1 MYCSLTPK
9 ICEELMVAYEVRASL
24 CYDSAYWQVFL
35 DGEVDQAHNDRKMVD
50 TSTGGRHQGEIR
62 MIPLSCLMIVN
73 YPTNSS
79 TSNNGRWDMEVQ
91 RTYCC

>member
-1 MYCSLTPK
+1 MCFRETSFTALQQGDINDLLRVSVPVQ
-9 ICEELMVAYEVRASL
+9 INRVIII
-24 CYDSAYWQVFL
+24 
-35 DGEVDQAHNDRKMVD
+35 EVDQAHNDRKMVD

-91 RTYCC
+91 RKHIC